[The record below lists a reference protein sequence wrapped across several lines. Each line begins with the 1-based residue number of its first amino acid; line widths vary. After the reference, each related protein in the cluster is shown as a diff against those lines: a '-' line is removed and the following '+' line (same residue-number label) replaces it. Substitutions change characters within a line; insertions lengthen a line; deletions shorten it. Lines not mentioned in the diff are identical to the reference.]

1 MNREAAGLERA
12 AEPGS
17 LIDVQAG
24 AIVSR
29 MLIKRPSG
37 SVTLFA
43 FDAGESL
50 SEHTTPHDAIIL
62 GLGGEAEITIAG
74 SAQTLGK
81 GEALHLPADV
91 PHAIRAT
98 SAFRMMLIML
108 RNAGE

>member
-1 MNREAAGLERA
+1 MNREAAGPERA
-12 AEPGS
+12 AELAS
-17 LIDVQAG
+17 LIEVQAG

-29 MLIKRPSG
+29 ILIKRPSG

-74 SAQTLGK
+74 SAQTVGA
-81 GEALHLPADV
+81 GVALHLPADV
-91 PHAIRAT
+91 PHAVRALT
-98 SAFRMMLIML
+98 AFRMMLVML
-108 RNAGE
+108 RSSEG

>member
-12 AEPGS
+12 AELAS
-17 LIDVQAG
+17 LIEVQAG

-29 MLIKRPSG
+29 TIIKRPSG

-74 SAQTLGK
+74 SAQILAK

-91 PHAIRAT
+91 PHAVRAV